1 MTRQRLVA
9 AIAALAFILPNLLPA
24 AADEGALFLDG
35 VERWLELG
43 RHARLVATKTS
54 PDASLAPF
62 VSDGCSGG
70 LSAGWAFAARHLP
83 QPAELHGAHP
93 PWEACCVAHDRLYH
107 AAPGADAE
115 ASFAARLAADEAMRL
130 CVLAEGEQR
139 KSSLMVDYGMSEGAV
154 DLLYDGIAAA
164 MYRAVRLGGV
174 PCSRLAWRWGY
185 GWPDCGWR

>member
-1 MTRQRLVA
+1 MAKRLA
-9 AIAALAFILPNLLPA
+9 APVAALALVLSGLLPA
-24 AADEGALFLDG
+24 AGEESPVSLEQI
-35 VERWLELG
+35 ERWLELG

-54 PDASLAPF
+54 PDAVLAPF

-70 LSAGWAFAARHLP
+70 LSAGWAFAARYLP
-83 QPAELHGAHP
+83 QLSELHGAHP

-107 AAPGADAE
+107 EAPGADAE
-115 ASFAARLAADEAMRL
+115 ASFAARLAADEAMRV

-185 GWPDCGWR
+185 GWPHCGWR